1 MQIFDENSNR
11 VCCCNEAIK
20 KGIYTKTFENC
31 SFSIYGNLMQGKSIL
46 LNYHGKLVDTNC
58 SNNADTI
65 PNVYMYYCFDNDW
78 ENKRII
84 NMSVCKQ
91 KSTLSYCYIIDL
103 PESSNINIA
112 FTNDKNEWDTD
123 AKGSYYIKIYP
134 DIEKE
139 ILKRYGLDSTPP
151 TIISDN
157 LPASCKSLIEKV
169 KEKVVTIF
177 SFFKLKRC

>member
-1 MQIFDENSNR
+1 MQIFDENPKR
-11 VCCCNEAIK
+11 ICYCNDAIK
-20 KGIYTKTFENC
+20 EGIYTKAIENE
-31 SFSIYGNLMQGKSIL
+31 SFSIYGNLIQGKNIL
-46 LNYHGKLVDTNC
+46 INYNGNLTKNYTSENK
-58 SNNADTI
+58 I
-65 PNVYMYYCFDNDW
+65 PNLYLYYCFDNDW
-78 ENKRII
+78 ENKKII

-91 KSTLSYCYIIDL
+91 KNALSYCFIINL
-103 PESSNINIA
+103 PTDHTNINIA
-112 FTNDKNEWDTD
+112 FTNDNNEWDTD
-123 AKGSYYIKIYP
+123 IKGSYYIKMYP